1 MNMSFFISSQSMYD
15 IVIIGGGPA
24 GLTAGIY
31 ASSLGLKTLIIEGES
46 PPRITLATKINNYPG
61 FPEGISGIELL
72 NKIKK
77 QALSYGVE
85 IIKGNVSSLNL
96 IGPIKNV
103 IVRNKNITCKAIILA
118 IGIKST
124 ELKIEGE
131 DKFIGLGLSYC
142 VVCDGPLFKNK
153 RVLLI
158 GSGEEAIEDALFLS
172 NLASEVFFIALEKM
186 NEEQINLLK
195 NNGIKILEGVK
206 LKAIKGEK
214 IVQKVL
220 LEKIDGKEE
229 LLDID
234 GIFIVTREIPLMKI
248 LSKAGLEIEGNYIKV
263 NNKQETN
270 IEGVYAAGD
279 CTGGGAQVVIAAGEG
294 AKAAIN
300 AAAYIKKLDKIP
312 ILWKK

>member
-1 MNMSFFISSQSMYD
+1 MSFFISSQPMYD
-15 IVIIGGGPA
+15 IVIIGSGPA
-24 GLTAGIY
+24 GLTAGMY
-31 ASSLGLKTLIIEGES
+31 ASSLGLKTLVIEGES

-61 FPEGISGIELL
+61 FPEGISGIDLL

-77 QALSYGVE
+77 QAISYGVE
-85 IIKGNVSSLNL
+85 IIRGNVSSLNL
-96 IGPIKNV
+96 IGPIKTV
-103 IVRNKNITCKAIILA
+103 IVRNETITCKAIILA

-186 NEEQINLLK
+186 NEKQINLLK

-220 LEKIDGKEE
+220 LEKIDKKEE

-234 GIFIVTREIPLMKI
+234 GVFIVAREIPLIKI
-248 LSKAGLEIEGNYIKV
+248 LAKAGLEIDEKNCIKV

-279 CTGGGAQVVIAAGEG
+279 CTCGGAQVVIAAGEG

-300 AAAYIKKLDKIP
+300 AAAYIKKTDKIP
-312 ILWKK
+312 TLWKK

>member
-1 MNMSFFISSQSMYD
+1 MNMSFLISTQSMYD

-24 GLTAGIY
+24 GLTAGMY

-72 NKIKK
+72 NKIRK
-77 QALSYGVE
+77 QAISYGVE
-85 IIKGNVSSLNL
+85 IIRGNVSSLSL

-158 GSGEEAIEDALFLS
+158 GSGEEAVEDALFLS

-195 NNGIKILEGVK
+195 NNRIKILEGVK

-234 GIFIVTREIPLMKI
+234 GVFIVAREIPLIKI

>member
-1 MNMSFFISSQSMYD
+1 MNMSFLISTQSMYD

-24 GLTAGIY
+24 GLTAGMY

-72 NKIKK
+72 NKIRK
-77 QALSYGVE
+77 QAISYGVE
-85 IIKGNVSSLNL
+85 IIRGNVSSLSL

-158 GSGEEAIEDALFLS
+158 GSGEEAVEDALFLS

-195 NNGIKILEGVK
+195 NNRIKILEGVK

-234 GIFIVTREIPLMKI
+234 GVFIVAREIPLIKI

-300 AAAYIKKLDKIP
+300 AATYIKKLDKIP

>member
-1 MNMSFFISSQSMYD
+1 MSFLISTQPMYD

-31 ASSLGLKTLIIEGES
+31 ASSLGLKTLIIEGET
-46 PPRITLATKINNYPG
+46 PPRITLATEINNYPG

-72 NKIKK
+72 NRIKK

-85 IIKGNVSSLNL
+85 IIKGNVASLNL
-96 IGPIKNV
+96 VGPIKTI
-103 IVRNKNITCKAIILA
+103 IVRNKTITCKAIILA

-124 ELKIEGE
+124 KLKIKGE

-142 VVCDGPLFKNK
+142 AVCDGPLFKNK
-153 RVLLI
+153 KVLLI

-172 NLASEVFFIALEKM
+172 GLASEIFFIALEKID
-186 NEEQINLLK
+186 EKQIDLLK
-195 NNGIKILEGVK
+195 KYGIKILEGVK
-206 LKAIKGEK
+206 IKAIEGEK

-229 LLDID
+229 ILDID
-234 GIFIVTREIPLMKI
+234 GIFIVSREAPLIKI
-248 LSKAGLEIEGNYIKV
+248 LAKAGLEIDKENYIKV
-263 NNKQETN
+263 NHKQETN
-270 IEGVYAAGD
+270 IEGVYAIGD

-300 AAAYIKKLDKIP
+300 AAAYIKKLEKVP
-312 ILWKK
+312 TLWKK